1 MQMRVG
7 RRASRSPWYADAGF
21 CRERLLDLA
30 GPATEHLELLGH
42 CEIFAAMK
50 ARTRPAHVIAWMS
63 LAACGFP
70 RPPDLVGLDA
80 GVGLDASDAD
90 NALCLGNFVRICVET
105 PTQPLV
111 ISEPMTLDTMASP
124 LCVAVRSRGDYC
136 VIAATEM
143 TIFRPIRAT
152 GRRPLVLLASGT
164 ITTGDTIDVGSHR
177 GMVPE
182 TGAGAD
188 PASCSVG
195 TLPGTFAEAAGGG
208 AGGSFAGMGGNGG
221 LSGTGTEMAPGGI
234 SAAATA
240 AVTELRG
247 GCAGQ
252 DGALVLDSGLAGHGG
267 GAVYFIA
274 GNSISLHGDVLAGG
288 EGGGGV
294 TTGGG
299 SGGGAGGMIGFDAPS
314 VTVTG
319 AVVANGG
326 GGGEGASFSSGVRTH
341 PGQDAVSFLP
351 APGGAGGDDAGGDGG
366 KGAAGAVT
374 GAGQPGGAGTAGPA
388 GEAGG
393 GGGGGGAGV
402 IKAPANANL
411 STSVSPP
418 ATP

>member
-1 MQMRVG
+1 
-7 RRASRSPWYADAGF
+7 
-21 CRERLLDLA
+21 
-30 GPATEHLELLGH
+30 
-42 CEIFAAMK
+42 MK
-50 ARTRPAHVIAWMS
+50 AGMRLVRGIAWMS

-70 RPPDLVGLDA
+70 RPADLVGSDA
-80 GVGLDASDAD
+80 GVGLDANDSDND
-90 NALCLGNFVRICVET
+90 LCLGNFVHICVAA

-111 ISEPMTLDTMASP
+111 ISEPMTLDTMTSP
-124 LCVAVRSRGDYC
+124 LCVSVRSGGAYC
-136 VIAATEM
+136 VVAATDL
-143 TIFRPIRAT
+143 TIFRPLRAT
-152 GRRPLVLLASGT
+152 GKKPLVLLARGT

-177 GMVPE
+177 AMVPE

-195 TLPGTFAEAAGGG
+195 TLPGTFQEAAGGG

-221 LSGTGTEMAPGGI
+221 ASGEASGGI
-234 SAAATA
+234 SG
-240 AVTELRG
+240 AVTPAITELRG

-252 DGALVLDSGLAGHGG
+252 DGAHVINVDSGLAGHGG

-294 TTGGG
+294 SSGGG
-299 SGGGAGGMIGFDAPS
+299 AGGGAGGMIGFDAPS
-314 VTVTG
+314 VTVTR

-326 GGGEGASFSSGVRTH
+326 GGGEGGDAFTGTTTH

-351 APGGAGGDDAGGDGG
+351 APGGAGGNDAGGNGG
-366 KGAAGAVT
+366 SGAAGAT
-374 GAGQPGGAGTAGPA
+374 AGSGKLGGAGTMGPA
-388 GEAGG
+388 GQAGG